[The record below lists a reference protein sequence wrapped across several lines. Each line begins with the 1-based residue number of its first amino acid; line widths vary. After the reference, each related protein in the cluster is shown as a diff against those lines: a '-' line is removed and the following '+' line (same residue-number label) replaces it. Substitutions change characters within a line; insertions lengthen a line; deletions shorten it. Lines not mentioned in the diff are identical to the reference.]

1 MPRLC
6 SPWFRQV
13 NIMRDT
19 HMHVKHKIDWQEVG
33 RRIRTLRTRPQVEVS
48 EMLGITQGQ
57 LSRIESG
64 ESRPSIEILL
74 AISLLYRK
82 SMNWILTGNNT

>member
-1 MPRLC
+1 VLARFC
-6 SPWFRQV
+6 QG
-13 NIMRDT
+13 NIMRNI
-19 HMHVKHKIDWQEVG
+19 HMYVKHKVDWEEVG

>member
-1 MPRLC
+1 MPRLWPRFC
-6 SPWFRQV
+6 QV

-19 HMHVKHKIDWQEVG
+19 HMSVKHKIDWQEVG
-33 RRIRTLRTRPQVEVS
+33 RRIRTLRIRPQVEVS

-64 ESRPSIEILL
+64 ESRPSIEILF

-82 SMNWILTGNNT
+82 SMNWILTGNDT

>member
-1 MPRLC
+1 
-6 SPWFRQV
+6 
-13 NIMRDT
+13 MRDV
-19 HMHVKHKIDWQEVG
+19 HMHVKYNVNWKEVG
-33 RRIRTLRTRPQVEVS
+33 RRVKGLRSRPQVEVS
-48 EMLGITQGQ
+48 EMLGISQGQ

-82 SMNWILTGNNT
+82 SMNWILTGRDG

>member
-1 MPRLC
+1 MY
-6 SPWFRQV
+6 
-13 NIMRDT
+13 
-19 HMHVKHKIDWQEVG
+19 VKHNIDWKAAGQ
-33 RRIRTLRTRPQVEVS
+33 RIKSLRTRPQAEACKI
-48 EMLGITQGQ
+48 LGITQGQ

-82 SMNWILTGNNT
+82 SMNWILTGKDI